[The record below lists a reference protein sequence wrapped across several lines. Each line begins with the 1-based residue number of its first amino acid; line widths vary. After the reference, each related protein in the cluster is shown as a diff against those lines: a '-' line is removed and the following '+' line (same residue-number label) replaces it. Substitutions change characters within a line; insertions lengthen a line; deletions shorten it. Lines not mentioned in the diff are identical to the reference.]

1 MKADTNE
8 QGKKENPGE
17 IVDFLLVARLWLL
30 LDEDRP
36 SGTPAVF
43 QFTMVGHFC
52 CFVCAIGFTLYSTV
66 DTAQKT
72 NFVPGFCTAQT

>member
-8 QGKKENPGE
+8 QEKKKENPGE

-66 DTAQKT
+66 DTD
-72 NFVPGFCTAQT
+72 NFDPGFCIAQI